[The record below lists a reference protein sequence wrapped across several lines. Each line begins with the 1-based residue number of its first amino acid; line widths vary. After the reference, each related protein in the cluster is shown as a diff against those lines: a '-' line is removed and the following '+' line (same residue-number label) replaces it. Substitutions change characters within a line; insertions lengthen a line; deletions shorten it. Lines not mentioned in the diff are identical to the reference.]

1 MAHNNLPTPPPSLV
15 APPAF
20 APRDARAL
28 IGTVLRVTYPY
39 LLGGGIG
46 YLALTVVSRDIGLMC
61 AGALL
66 VLYGAALSKALQ
78 GQGPSGARE
87 RRAHGAP

>member
-1 MAHNNLPTPPPSLV
+1 MAHDDRPTPPPALV
-15 APPAF
+15 APPPL

-28 IGTVLRVTYPY
+28 VGTVARVTYPY
-39 LLGGGIG
+39 LLGGGVG
-46 YLALTVVSRDIGLMC
+46 YLALTVVSRDLSLMG

-78 GQGPSGARE
+78 GQGPAGENERGTDGAQ
-87 RRAHGAP
+87 

>member
-1 MAHNNLPTPPPSLV
+1 MAHANQPTPPAAVP
-15 APPAF
+15 APA
-20 APRDARAL
+20 RTRAL

-46 YLALTVVSRDIGLMC
+46 YLALTVVSRDLSLMF

-66 VLYGAALSKALQ
+66 VLYGATLSKALQ
-78 GQGPSGARE
+78 GPSDARE
-87 RRAHGAP
+87 RGTDGT

>member
-1 MAHNNLPTPPPSLV
+1 MAHATQPTPPATVP
-15 APPAF
+15 APA
-20 APRDARAL
+20 RTRAL
-28 IGTVLRVTYPY
+28 VGTVVRVTYPY

-46 YLALTVVSRDIGLMC
+46 YLALTVVSRDLSLMC

-78 GQGPSGARE
+78 GQGPSGEGARK
-87 RRAHGAP
+87 RGTDGAQ

>member
-1 MAHNNLPTPPPSLV
+1 MTHVTQPTPPAAAHAASRV
-15 APPAF
+15 
-20 APRDARAL
+20 RAL
-28 IGTVLRVTYPY
+28 AGTVARVTYPY
-39 LLGGGIG
+39 LLGGVVG
-46 YLALTVVSRDIGLMC
+46 YLALTVVSRDIALMC

-87 RRAHGAP
+87 RGTDGA

>member
-1 MAHNNLPTPPPSLV
+1 MAHDDRPTPPPALV
-15 APPAF
+15 APPPL

-28 IGTVLRVTYPY
+28 IGTVARVTYPY
-39 LLGGGIG
+39 VLGGGVG
-46 YLALTVVSRDIGLMC
+46 YLALTVVSRDIALMC

-78 GQGPSGARE
+78 GPSDARE
-87 RRAHGAP
+87 RGTDGA

>member
-1 MAHNNLPTPPPSLV
+1 MTHAIQPTPPT
-15 APPAF
+15 ATQ
-20 APRDARAL
+20 DARAL
-28 IGTVLRVTYPY
+28 VGTVARVTYPY

-46 YLALTVVSRDIGLMC
+46 YLALTVVSRDIALMG

-66 VLYGAALSKALQ
+66 ILYGAALSKAVQ

-87 RRAHGAP
+87 RGTDGAQ

>member
-1 MAHNNLPTPPPSLV
+1 MTHATPPTPPAAALAPSRV
-15 APPAF
+15 
-20 APRDARAL
+20 RAL
-28 IGTVLRVTYPY
+28 VGTVLRVTYPY

-46 YLALTVVSRDIGLMC
+46 YLALTAVSRDLSLMG

-78 GQGPSGARE
+78 GQGQTGGTDGAQ
-87 RRAHGAP
+87 

>member
-1 MAHNNLPTPPPSLV
+1 MTYATQPTPPT
-15 APPAF
+15 AT
-20 APRDARAL
+20 RGARAL
-28 IGTVLRVTYPY
+28 IGTALRVTYPY

-46 YLALTVVSRDIGLMC
+46 YLALTVVSRDVGLMF

-78 GQGPSGARE
+78 GQVPAGENERGAN
-87 RRAHGAP
+87 GAQ

>member
-1 MAHNNLPTPPPSLV
+1 MARAIPPTPPAAAS
-15 APPAF
+15 A
-20 APRDARAL
+20 RTRAL
-28 IGTVLRVTYPY
+28 VGAVARVTYPY

-46 YLALTVVSRDIGLMC
+46 YLALTVVSHDIALMF

-66 VLYGAALSKALQ
+66 ALYGAALAKALQ

-87 RRAHGAP
+87 SERGTDGAP

>member
-1 MAHNNLPTPPPSLV
+1 MAHDDRPTPPPALV
-15 APPAF
+15 APPPL

-39 LLGGGIG
+39 VLGGGIG
-46 YLALTVVSRDIGLMC
+46 YLALTVVSRDLSLMC
-61 AGALL
+61 AGALF

-78 GQGPSGARE
+78 GQGPSGESE
-87 RRAHGAP
+87 RGTHGA

>member
-1 MAHNNLPTPPPSLV
+1 MAHDDLPTPPPSLV

-20 APRDARAL
+20 APRTTRAL
-28 IGTVLRVTYPY
+28 VGAVARVTYPY
-39 LLGGGIG
+39 VLGGVVS
-46 YLALTVVSRDIGLMC
+46 YLALTVVSHDISLMF
-61 AGALL
+61 AGAIL

-87 RRAHGAP
+87 RGTDGAQ

>member
-1 MAHNNLPTPPPSLV
+1 MAHATPPTPPAT
-15 APPAF
+15 APAPA
-20 APRDARAL
+20 RARAL
-28 IGTVLRVTYPY
+28 VGTALRVTYPY

-46 YLALTVVSRDIGLMC
+46 YLALTVVSHDIALMG

-78 GQGPSGARE
+78 RQAPAGGNERGAD
-87 RRAHGAP
+87 GA

>member
-1 MAHNNLPTPPPSLV
+1 MAHATQPLPAAAAPAPS
-15 APPAF
+15 
-20 APRDARAL
+20 RARAL
-28 IGTVLRVTYPY
+28 VGTVARVTYLY

-46 YLALTVVSRDIGLMC
+46 YLALTVVSRDIALMG

-78 GQGPSGARE
+78 RQAPSDASKRGTDGAQ
-87 RRAHGAP
+87 